1 MFININ
7 NFRLFVSLFLCVFFV
22 ILPELCLADRK
33 QRIPI
38 GAIFHE
44 YNMEMEMV
52 FRNKLNYINNL
63 YEEPYLLIPNIQ
75 TVAKVDSFKAGKIAC
90 NITEDGI
97 AAMFGPQNDECAG
110 IVEAICYNLKI
121 PNFQTHWQPK
131 KSTYQDAAKMAIK
144 LYPDAHVLSV
154 AINDI
159 LKTMEWKS
167 FTILYE
173 DDDAL
178 LRLQEV
184 FLDHKTF
191 DNVITIRQLT
201 GFDYRSLLKEVHES
215 GERQIIL
222 DCNIDTTVEV
232 FRQAAEVKMTGEYIN
247 YYILNLDTHTLRQ
260 ELLQH
265 ALTNM
270 TIISLIDPNFGEAR
284 KHIVD
289 EWTME
294 MPSLTLTADTIPT
307 ELALMYDA
315 LDVFYQGLKMTDSL
329 MSLKFEKVDCNPKSS
344 INRYGIDTWTDGE
357 QFYDVLKKVRSDGL
371 SGPIQFDENG
381 YRTDFTLQIMDISDD
396 GFRQIGTWDPT
407 NGVSRTISEEDS
419 LAQYSAALRNKTF
432 KVASRIGEPHL
443 MWKNESAEGNERF
456 EGYAMDLIHEISK
469 IIGFKY
475 EFYLTPDNKYGGLD
489 KKTKKWNGLIKELL
503 ERKADLAICDLTIT
517 FDRRSAVDF
526 TMPFM
531 TLGISILFRKPVAR
545 PPQLFSF
552 MAPLSVEVWL
562 YMALAFLGVAFAVY
576 IIARMCP
583 KDWENPTPQ
592 DPNPTELENIW
603 SLPNCIWLSL
613 GTIMCLGCD
622 LLPKGSS
629 TRITVVL
636 WGFFALI
643 VIQSYIANLT
653 AFLTMEKMGD
663 SIKNAEDLAKQTTIK
678 YGTVQGA
685 STANFFRDSNFSV
698 YQKMWSTMESTR
710 PSVFVDGNAEGVKRV
725 LRGQGTYAFLMES
738 TSIEYVTARECEL
751 TQIGGKLDSKGYGI
765 AMPVNSPYRTDISG
779 AVLKLQE
786 SGKLSTLKT
795 KWWKDMHGGRKCD
808 EDPSSNA
815 KEENANEMGID
826 NVAGIFIVLVAG
838 TMFAIFILICEV
850 LWNIRTIAVE
860 HKITPTEALKS
871 ELRFAFQIF
880 NKEKPAKPYT
890 PSEASSDE
898 DTRSVAASVF
908 RSASSFLRLDNIIE
922 KKDN

>member
-1 MFININ
+1 
-7 NFRLFVSLFLCVFFV
+7 
-22 ILPELCLADRK
+22 
-33 QRIPI
+33 
-38 GAIFHE
+38 
-44 YNMEMEMV
+44 METDMV
-52 FRNKLNYINNL
+52 FRNKINYINNL
-63 YEEPYLLIPNIQ
+63 YEQPYLLIPNIQ

-97 AAMFGPQNDECAG
+97 AAIFGPQNDECAG

-131 KSTYQDAAKMAIK
+131 KTTFQDAAKMAIK
-144 LYPDAHVLSV
+144 MYPDPHMLSV

-173 DDDAL
+173 HDDAL
-178 LRLQEV
+178 LRLQEI
-184 FLDHKTF
+184 FRNHKTF
-191 DNVITIRQLT
+191 ENVITVRQLT
-201 GFDYRSLLKEVHES
+201 GFDYRSLLKEIHAS
-215 GERQIIL
+215 GERRIIL
-222 DCNIDTTVEV
+222 DCNTDTTIQL
-232 FRQAAEVKMTGEYIN
+232 FRQAAEVKMTGEYIS

-260 ELLQH
+260 EMLQH
-265 ALTNM
+265 SLTNM
-270 TIISLIDPNFGEAR
+270 TIISLIDPNYGEAR
-284 KHIVD
+284 KYIVD
-289 EWTME
+289 EWTTE
-294 MPSLTLTADTIPT
+294 MPSLTVTAETIPT

-315 LDVFYQGLKMTDSL
+315 VDVFYQGLKMADSI
-329 MSLKFEKVDCNPKSS
+329 KFEKVICNP
-344 INRYGIDTWTDGE
+344 GIDTWTDGE
-357 QFYDVLKKVRSDGL
+357 AFYDVLKKVKSDGL

-381 YRTDFTLQIMDISDD
+381 YRTDFTLQILDISDD
-396 GFRQIGTWDPT
+396 GFRPIGTWDPA
-407 NGVSRTISEEDS
+407 NGVRRTISEEDS

-432 KVASRIGEPHL
+432 KVASRIGEPYL
-443 MWKNESAEGNERF
+443 MWKNKSAEGNERF

-469 IIGFKY
+469 LIGFKY
-475 EFYLTPDNKYGGLD
+475 EFYITEKYGSLD
-489 KKTKKWNGLIKELL
+489 KKTKTWNGLIKELL
-503 ERKADLAICDLTIT
+503 DRKADLAICDLTIT

-531 TLGISILFRKPVAR
+531 TLGISILFKKPVAR
-545 PPQLFSF
+545 PPPFFAF

-562 YMALAFLGVAFAVY
+562 YMALALLGVAFSVY
-576 IIARMCP
+576 IITRMCP
-583 KDWENPTPQ
+583 KDWENPNPQ

-603 SLPNCIWLSL
+603 SVTNCIWLSL

-622 LLPKGSS
+622 ILPKGSS
-629 TRITVVL
+629 SRITVVL

-653 AFLTMEKMGD
+653 ASLTNEKLGD
-663 SIKNAEDLAKQTTIK
+663 SIHNAEDLAKQTKVK
-678 YGTVQGA
+678 YGTVSEA

-698 YQKMWSTMESTR
+698 YQKMWSTMESAR
-710 PSVFVDGNAEGVKRV
+710 PSVFVKDNNEGQKRV
-725 LRGQGTYAFLMES
+725 LRDKGTYAFLMES
-738 TSIEYVTARECEL
+738 TAIEYVTARECEL
-751 TQIGGKLDSKGYGI
+751 TQVGGKLDSKGYGI

-795 KWWKDMHGGRKCD
+795 KWWKDMNGGRKCD
-808 EDPSSNA
+808 ENPSNKV
-815 KEENANEMGID
+815 KEEDANKMGIE
-826 NVAGIFIVLVAG
+826 NFGGIFVVLIAG
-838 TMFAIFILICEV
+838 TTFAIFIVICEF

-860 HKITPTEALKS
+860 HKITTCEALKS

-880 NKEKPAKPYT
+880 NKEKPAKPYA

-908 RSASSFLRLDNIIE
+908 RSASSFLRLDNVIE